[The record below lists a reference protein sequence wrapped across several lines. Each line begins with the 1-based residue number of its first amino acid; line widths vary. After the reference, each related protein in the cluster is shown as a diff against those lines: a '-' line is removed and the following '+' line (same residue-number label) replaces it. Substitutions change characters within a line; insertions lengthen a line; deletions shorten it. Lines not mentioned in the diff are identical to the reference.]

1 MNIETKFLG
10 EVQINEDEIL
20 TFENG
25 LPGFPDETK
34 YILLGLDADLPIALL
49 QATENKELG
58 FIVAYPYAFKNDY
71 AFDLSEEDKEELKIE
86 TESDVA
92 VYTVLTLKES
102 FLDSTINL
110 LAPIVI
116 NKSKQLGKQIILQ
129 DSELYPLRY
138 QLSVSEGSGK

>member
-10 EVQINEDEIL
+10 EVPINEEEIL

-25 LPGFPDETK
+25 LPGFPEEKK
-34 YILLGLDADLPIALL
+34 YILLGLDSDLPIALL

-58 FIVAYPYAFKNDY
+58 FIVAYPYAFKGDY

-86 TESDVA
+86 SESDVA

-102 FLDSTINL
+102 FQQSTMNL
-110 LAPIVI
+110 LAPVVI
-116 NKSKQLGKQIILQ
+116 NKSKKLGKQIILQ
-129 DSELYPLRY
+129 DSEQYPLRF
-138 QLSVSEGSGK
+138 QIAAEGSVK